1 MSFGALHRMARKL
14 SADEKIE
21 FAYNLLE
28 SVEDDPDYEQLVM
41 EEIKRRYREIE
52 EGRAVFIPAEEVFAE
67 LRADLDS
74 MEPKPEVREETVVA
88 RPLEEIERD
97 ALQLPDDERLDLAYA
112 ILRDLEDE
120 GLKVDWDRQ
129 EVVGRSRESPI

>member
-1 MSFGALHRMARKL
+1 MARKL